1 MSHTL
6 GPWKVSDPFQNE
18 YGVSVYAGEIPIA
31 TVIQAPSRFDIP
43 RKQELEEIRANA
55 HLIAAAPD
63 LLAALKRCV
72 QEAHLLRPDLES
84 HRNPGG
90 KGGCICVT
98 CLAKVEIAH
107 AEGRT
112 A

>member
-31 TVIQAPSRFDIP
+31 TGIQAPSRFDIP

-63 LLAALKRCV
+63 LLAALKHARIIFSTPSNGVWRVPSEPVLSETMNRVC
-72 QEAHLLRPDLES
+72 A
-84 HRNPGG
+84 
-90 KGGCICVT
+90 
-98 CLAKVEIAH
+98 AIAH
-107 AEGRT
+107 AEGRP
-112 A
+112 